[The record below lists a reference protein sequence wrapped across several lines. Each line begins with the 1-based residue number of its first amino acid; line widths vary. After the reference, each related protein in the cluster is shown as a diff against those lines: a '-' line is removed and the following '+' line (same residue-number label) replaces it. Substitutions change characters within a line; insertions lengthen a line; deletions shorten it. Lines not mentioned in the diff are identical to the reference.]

1 LGALTV
7 GLTGLQVG
15 VYASGGAPYHHAA
28 FAALHGADVHLVRAE
43 DVHAGRLD
51 GLDVF
56 IMPGGGKAAMH
67 GMLAPLGVEGA
78 AAVRRFVEEGG
89 TYLSSCAGSFLPLA
103 VDAEVVEL
111 YPAMQALRMT
121 DLRPANEGP
130 PVVGGLASPG
140 VGRIRVRLAQGSP
153 FTDELAGEVELVHY
167 NGPLFVGDKEAQPFA
182 WPVAATEAFT
192 PAEGFMGPDSEA
204 ATLAGCIAQGAST
217 GVIRPVGDGQAI
229 LFGSH
234 PEFGLGPLQLGWDDG
249 SILLLNALKQVPKRG
264 HSVAGPGGPM
274 TVERGH
280 PDLTLDGLHT
290 RVDDSLSRVAA
301 AFERLASTP
310 PAAWLEA
317 GTAPGFHGLGAPA
330 LWERDVEAAGRLA
343 GFTREAYAA
352 VAFELTAE
360 DTGWLDDEPRNNQD
374 VGGMGLVQLLDRANA
389 DLAEAERL
397 RDAPPSEPAHA
408 YDALDRHPFHLT
420 VGTYLSAG
428 GLLAAAALVVAML
441 NDRHDRHAGSLH
453 NALFDPQALTM
464 EAT

>member
-1 LGALTV
+1 MGLSGLHV
-7 GLTGLQVG
+7 GI
-15 VYASGGAPYHHAA
+15 YASGGAPYHHAA

-51 GLDVF
+51 ALDVF

-67 GMLAPLGVEGA
+67 GMLAPLGTAGA
-78 AAVRRFVEEGG
+78 TTVRRFVEQGG

-103 VDAEVVEL
+103 VEDDVAEM
-111 YPAMQALRMT
+111 YPAMRALRMT

-140 VGRIRVRLAQGSP
+140 VGRIRVRLAEGSP

-167 NGPLFVGDKEAQPFA
+167 NGPLFVGDDEAKPFA

-204 ATLAGCIAQGAST
+204 ATLAGCLAAGAST
-217 GVIRPVGDGQAI
+217 GVVRPVGDGQVI

-249 SILLLNALKQVPKRG
+249 SILLLNALKTVPKRAR
-264 HSVAGPGGPM
+264 SVADPVGPI

-280 PDLTLDGLHT
+280 PDLPLTDVH
-290 RVDDSLSRVAA
+290 RHVDDNLKRLAW
-301 AFERLASTP
+301 AFERLADASP
-310 PAAWLEA
+310 DGWLEVGA
-317 GTAPGFHGLGAPA
+317 APGFHGLSAQA
-330 LWERDVEAAGRLA
+330 LWRRDVEAAGRLA

-352 VAFELTAE
+352 VAFQLTHKE
-360 DTGWLDDEPRNNQD
+360 IGWLDDRPRNDQD
-374 VGGMGLVQLLDRANA
+374 VGAMGLIQLLERANA
-389 DLAEAERL
+389 DLEHAERQL
-397 RDAPPSEPAHA
+397 HCPPEQPAHA

-428 GLLAAAALVVAML
+428 GLLAAAALVVAIL
-441 NDRHDRHAGSLH
+441 SDRHDRHTGALH
-453 NALFDPQALTM
+453 HALFDRQALIK
-464 EAT
+464 EVA

>member
-1 LGALTV
+1 M

-43 DVHAGRLD
+43 DVHAGRL
-51 GLDVF
+51 GALDVF
-56 IMPGGGKAAMH
+56 IMPGGGKAAMQ
-67 GMLAPLGVEGA
+67 GMLEPLGMEGA
-78 AAVRRFVEEGG
+78 ATIRRFVEQGG

-103 VDAEVVEL
+103 VEDDVTEM
-111 YPAMQALRMT
+111 YPAMRALRMT
-121 DLRPANEGP
+121 ELRPANEGP

-140 VGRIRVRLAQGSP
+140 VGRVRVRLAEDSP

-167 NGPLFVGDKEAQPFA
+167 NGPLFVGDDQAKPFA

-192 PAEGFMGPDSEA
+192 HAEAFMSPNREA
-204 ATLAGCIAQGAST
+204 VTLAGCLAQGAST
-217 GVIRPVGDGQAI
+217 GIVRPVGDGQVI

-249 SILLLNALKQVPKRG
+249 SILLLNALKQVPKRS
-264 HSVAGPGGPM
+264 HSVDGPGGPM

-280 PDLTLDGLHT
+280 PGLTLDELHA
-290 RVDDSLSRVAA
+290 RVDGGLSRLANS
-301 AFERLASTP
+301 FERLAGTP
-310 PAAWLEA
+310 PTGWLEVGA
-317 GTAPGFHGLGAPA
+317 APGFHGLSAQA
-330 LWERDVEAAGRLA
+330 LWERDIEAAGRLA
-343 GFTREAYAA
+343 GFTRDAYAA
-352 VAFELTAE
+352 IAFALTDQE
-360 DTGWLDDEPRNNQD
+360 IGWLDDEPRSNQD
-374 VGGMGLVQLLDRANA
+374 VGGMGLLQLLDRANA

-397 RDAPPSEPAHA
+397 RDAPPRRPAHA

-428 GLLAAAALVVAML
+428 GLLASAALVVAML

-453 NALFDPQALTM
+453 DALFDPKALTT
-464 EAT
+464 EAV